1 MTRFTIFIFLFSSFL
16 LKESNA
22 QKLVPFEIKFK
33 VNLPKDTSI
42 KIETLKFYISD
53 LKISNKNS
61 IVFEDKNFYK
71 LVDISNDT
79 VATITSQVPSNLLFD
94 KISFNLGIDSNT
106 NKTGIQGGDLDPSH
120 GMYWSWQS
128 GYINFKL
135 EGISPK
141 CNTRKNKFQYH
152 IGGFT
157 ADQYPLQTINIH
169 KTNKNN
175 ASIAID
181 LITFFNYIALDKE
194 PSIMIPG
201 KRAVEL
207 SNIVKSM
214 FSASK

>member
-1 MTRFTIFIFLFSSFL
+1 M
-16 LKESNA
+16 KESIA

-33 VNLPKDTSI
+33 VILPTDTSI

-79 VATITSQVPSNLLFD
+79 VATIFSQVPSNLLFD

-106 NKTGIQGGDLDPSH
+106 NKTGIQGGELDPSQ

-135 EGISPK
+135 EGTSPK
-141 CNTRKNKFQYH
+141 CNTRKNKFQFH
-152 IGGFT
+152 LGGFLEG
-157 ADQYPLQTINIH
+157 QYALQTIEFPA
-169 KTNKNN
+169 KSKNN
-175 ASIAID
+175 LFLTID
-181 LITFFNYIALDKE
+181 LNTFFDSVDLTKINTV
-194 PSIMIPG
+194 MIPG
-201 KRAVEL
+201 KEAIGIAREIKL
-207 SNIVKSM
+207 RIKN
-214 FSASK
+214 

>member
-16 LKESNA
+16 LKESIA

-33 VNLPKDTSI
+33 VNLPTDTSI

-61 IVFEDKNFYK
+61 IVFEEKNFYK

-79 VATITSQVPSNLLFD
+79 VATITSQVPSNLLFN

-106 NKTGIQGGDLDPSH
+106 NKTGIQGGELDPSQ

-135 EGISPK
+135 EGTSPK
-141 CNTRKNKFQYH
+141 CNTRKNKFQFH
-152 IGGFT
+152 LGGFLEG
-157 ADQYPLQTINIH
+157 QYALQTFEFPA
-169 KTNKNN
+169 KSKNN
-175 ASIAID
+175 LLLTID
-181 LITFFNYIALDKE
+181 LNTFFNSVDLTKINTV
-194 PSIMIPG
+194 MIPG
-201 KRAVEL
+201 KEAIEIAQR
-207 SNIVKSM
+207 VKLTIND
-214 FSASK
+214 